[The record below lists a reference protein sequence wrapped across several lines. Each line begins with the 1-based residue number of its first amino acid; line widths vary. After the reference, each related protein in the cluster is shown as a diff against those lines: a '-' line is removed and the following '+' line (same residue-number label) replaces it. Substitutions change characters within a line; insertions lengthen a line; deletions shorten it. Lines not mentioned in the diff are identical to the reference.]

1 MNRAD
6 VVLSVPS
13 ESFNVRGGQRGK
25 LSQPS
30 RVEHPHDLQWA
41 AFDQKILTTTVIFAQ
56 KESKIY
62 SCDCIIWYTKTT
74 MKWLQ
79 NLIVVSLL
87 GDRVILSIFN
97 WVSNL
102 CFRMLGTV
110 HIDEAV

>member
-1 MNRAD
+1 MVKNKVAPFFSGHG
-6 VVLSVPS
+6 V
-13 ESFNVRGGQRGK
+13 
-25 LSQPS
+25 
-30 RVEHPHDLQWA
+30 
-41 AFDQKILTTTVIFAQ
+41 
-56 KESKIY
+56 Y